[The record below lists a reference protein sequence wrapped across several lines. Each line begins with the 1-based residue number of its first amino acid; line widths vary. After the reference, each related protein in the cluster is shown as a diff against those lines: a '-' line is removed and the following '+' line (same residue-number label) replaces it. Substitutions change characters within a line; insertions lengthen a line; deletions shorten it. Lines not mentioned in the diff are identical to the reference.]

1 MRGGLSGC
9 MFAPLWQGMPTM
21 LFFIPCAVYDE
32 LISDGNGGNKVGNV
46 GRAAVCG
53 E

>member
-9 MFAPLWQGMPTM
+9 RSAPLGQGMPTM
-21 LFFIPCAVYDE
+21 LFFIPCAAYDE
-32 LISDGNGGNKVGNV
+32 RFSDGKREKKGGNV